1 MTPESV
7 SRSILYVA
15 SASALVVQIGM
26 SVWFALRTG
35 HWDGAA
41 FALSFSS
48 TIAPVT
54 AVIMAHDGRLGP
66 ALQRLMGK
74 SDVGNAGGTGN

>member
-26 SVWFALRTG
+26 SVWSSLRAG

-66 ALQRLMGK
+66 ALRSMIGRA
-74 SDVGNAGGTGN
+74 DVSNAGGTGN